1 MKENLSQLFGTFAH
15 EIIFIHI
22 LSAIIW
28 VGGMIAIRLAVHPNL
43 MLITDTRVR
52 LSRTLAITGHFFNI
66 VIPFILL
73 LLATAII
80 MSMGIEFTETKMV
93 VHIKETLWSIMAL
106 NFTWMYRTR
115 TKAQKFFNNNQL
127 ADAKLTLAPIPKL
140 LLPLNIFLGIVA
152 LWLGVTLRG
161 F

>member
-1 MKENLSQLFGTFAH
+1 MKENLSQLFGTFAS

-73 LLATAII
+73 LLATTVI

-93 VHIKETLWSIMAL
+93 VHIKEGLWSIMAL
-106 NFTWMYRTR
+106 NFAWMYRTR

>member
-1 MKENLSQLFGTFAH
+1 MKESLSQLFGTFTH

-22 LSAIIW
+22 LSATIW
-28 VGGMIAIRLAVHPNL
+28 VGGMIALRFAVHPNI

-52 LSRTLAITGHFFNI
+52 LSKTLATTGRFFNI

-80 MSMGIEFTETKMV
+80 MSMSIEFAENRMI
-93 VHIKETLWSIMAL
+93 VHIKEAIWSIMAL
-106 NFTWMYRTR
+106 NFTWMYLTR
-115 TKAQKFFNNNQL
+115 RKAQKFFNNNRL

-140 LLPLNIFLGIVA
+140 LLPINILLGVVA